1 MKKSFKTA
9 ALAALALLFVKTSFA
24 GTVKY
29 VAPPGVALPVQV
41 STINEGLL
49 TSDAYGVITVTQCV
63 QATGQTPTP
72 VSGCDFGNKDAATL
86 LAMGYTAL
94 SATSFM
100 YPPVTIANL
109 PACVA
114 GTSIDG
120 ALKTV
125 SNNVAPCPAPSNGA
139 TPKATATAYT
149 ECLVRC
155 NGDVPGWVTVG
166 Y

>member
-1 MKKSFKTA
+1 MKNFKVAMLAAA
-9 ALAALALLFVKTSFA
+9 ALLVGRVAMA

-29 VAPPGVALPVQV
+29 VAPPGTALPTQV
-41 STINEGLL
+41 STVNEGTL
-49 TSDAYGVITVTQCV
+49 TSDAYGVVTITQCV
-63 QATGQTPTP
+63 QATGATPTP
-72 VSGCDFGNKDAATL
+72 VSNCDFGNLDAKTL
-86 LAMGYTAL
+86 VSAGWAPL
-94 SATSFM
+94 SATAFM
-100 YPPVTIANL
+100 NPPVTVAKL

-114 GTSIDG
+114 ATSIDG
-120 ALKTV
+120 ALMTV

-155 NGDVPGWVTVG
+155 NGDVPGWVVVG